1 MMRERGGVND
11 EGGEGLMMRERG
23 GVNDE
28 GERRG

>member
-11 EGGEGLMMRERG
+11 EGEGLMMRERG